1 MLRSF
6 RERVEESRRAFA
18 SVFTNPNLRRVEV
31 SWAGTVCAYWIFIVA
46 LSLYAY
52 GRGGA
57 SAVGIVGLL
66 RVLPSV
72 LAAPFGAVLGDRYR
86 RETVIVVINVARS
99 VTIGAAA
106 LAAFV
111 GAPAALVYALA
122 SVMGLLQSTFRPT
135 QAALLPQLARSPE
148 ELTAANLVL
157 TTIESVGLFIGPAIG
172 GLMLAV
178 TSTSTVFG
186 ITGGVFLLAAFLL
199 VGVHADRTT
208 EPASLRGS
216 FVREAFA
223 GFSTVAHDARLRLV
237 IGLYGTQT
245 LVAGA
250 LNVLLVVTALEVL
263 DLGTAGVGFLNSAVG
278 VGGLLGGLAAFAL
291 VGRPRLASDFGIGL
305 ALVGLPLA
313 LVGVFPETGS
323 TLVLL
328 ALVGAGTTVVDVAG
342 LTLLQRVVPD
352 EVLTRVMGVVQSVFV
367 GTLGLGAVLAPALI
381 ALLGDRGALV
391 ATGAFLPGLTLL
403 FWSRLRALDGD
414 VATAPPSVD
423 LLRTI
428 PIFRPLPAATLEELA
443 RDLQPVHVEAGRSVV
458 RQGETGDRF
467 YIVADGELDVTVDG
481 KPGEPLGPGG
491 SFGEIALLRDV
502 PRTATVAARTDVD
515 LLALDRDTFLTAVTG
530 HEESEAAAHAV
541 VASRLASLRPGI
553 ASV

>member
-1 MLRSF
+1 
-6 RERVEESRRAFA
+6 
-18 SVFTNPNLRRVEV
+18 
-31 SWAGTVCAYWIFIVA
+31 
-46 LSLYAY
+46 
-52 GRGGA
+52 
-57 SAVGIVGLL
+57 
-66 RVLPSV
+66 
-72 LAAPFGAVLGDRYR
+72 
-86 RETVIVVINVARS
+86 
-99 VTIGAAA
+99 
-106 LAAFV
+106 
-111 GAPAALVYALA
+111 
-122 SVMGLLQSTFRPT
+122 MGLLQSTFRPT

-381 ALLGDRGALV
+381 ALLGDRGALL
-391 ATGAFLPGLTLL
+391 ATGAFLPVLTVL

-443 RDLQPVHVEAGRSVV
+443 GDLQPVHVEAGRSVV

-467 YIVADGELDVTVDG
+467 YIVADGELEVTVDG
-481 KPGEPLGPGG
+481 HPGEPLGPGA